1 MELNEAL
8 TWRYAVK
15 TFSDREVE
23 TDKLQ
28 FILEAT
34 RLSASSYGLQPYRIL
49 VIQSEEIRRQL
60 VEHSYG
66 QDKVLHSSH
75 LMVFAAQKVVSDDA
89 IDQFIQQVAQ
99 SRNLPVSELS
109 AYADHLKNAVA
120 AKSPAELVAWT
131 KNQAY
136 LALGNFLTAAAL
148 TQVDACP
155 MEGFDVA
162 GYDRVLGLQ
171 EQQLTTA
178 VICPIGYRDPDDPY
192 AGYDKVRKPY
202 GEMILEM

>member
-8 TWRYAVK
+8 KWRYAVK

-23 TDKLQ
+23 PDKLQ
-28 FILEAT
+28 SILDAT

-49 VIQSEEIRRQL
+49 VIQSQDTRAQL

-66 QDKVLHSSH
+66 QGKVLHASH
-75 LMVFAAQKVVSDDA
+75 LVVFAAQTAVGDEA
-89 IDQFIQQVAQ
+89 IDQFIQQVAR
-99 SRNLPVSELS
+99 SRNQPVSELR
-109 AYADHLKNAVA
+109 AYADHVKAAVT
-120 AKSPAELVAWT
+120 AKSPAELVAWS
-131 KNQAY
+131 KDQAY

-148 TQVDACP
+148 RRVDACP
-155 MEGFDVA
+155 MEGFDAA
-162 GYDRVLGLQ
+162 GYDRVLGLP

-178 VICPIGYRDPDDPY
+178 VICPIGYRHPDDPY
-192 AGYDKVRKPY
+192 ADYDKVRRPY